1 MLPAPPS
8 SAHFQLFQLTTAA
21 TSFRALAI
29 LSRHCVGYQCHAC
42 IDDSMYPLPS
52 DKWCHER
59 LGQIILSQR
68 CGLLVSIPQALFY
81 HIQVF
86 APTLPGYG
94 RSEKPALAYSQ
105 HLWSSFLREFVVEVV
120 RRPVVVVGNSI
131 GGYISASL
139 AAENPN
145 LVKGGPLPSPKTKKL
160 ISRIIQ

>member
-1 MLPAPPS
+1 MAKTFCFCL
-8 SAHFQLFQLTTAA
+8 
-21 TSFRALAI
+21 
-29 LSRHCVGYQCHAC
+29 
-42 IDDSMYPLPS
+42 
-52 DKWCHER
+52 
-59 LGQIILSQR
+59 
-68 CGLLVSIPQALFY
+68 
-81 HIQVF
+81 QVF

-145 LVKGGPLPSPKTKKL
+145 LVQGTPVLHNDWLLPVQHFCVRHSEGAGGPRPAPSPNTVL
-160 ISRIIQ
+160 SWQT